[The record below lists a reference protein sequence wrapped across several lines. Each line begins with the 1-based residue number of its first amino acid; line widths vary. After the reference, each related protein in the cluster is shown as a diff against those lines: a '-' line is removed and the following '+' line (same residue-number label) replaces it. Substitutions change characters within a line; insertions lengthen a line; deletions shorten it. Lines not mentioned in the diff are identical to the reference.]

1 MVTSVAG
8 GQPQQNP
15 GSSLLQLQLAK
26 QTTSDPT
33 PDIINKVATC
43 HAGKVPNDNL
53 HPLINQGGGQGQ
65 GGQGQAQGQVGQGAP
80 MGGIKAEPEIKSE
93 PVSDGIKTEIK
104 EEPMDSSGDNKVLL
118 LIFMNKVLYVYFEQS
133 IWRHNNPQIC
143 MAF

>member
-104 EEPMDSSGDNKVLL
+104 EEPMDSSGDNKVQL
-118 LIFMNKVLYVYFEQS
+118 LIFMKEYGTVYLVKLS
-133 IWRHNNPQIC
+133 S
-143 MAF
+143 